1 MLLDRGITIIAR
13 AQRAKVY
20 NEIDR
25 ILYEDCPWIYLYVM
39 PDVFGVSSKVVYKG
53 NRDGIVDMW
62 TAKKKK

>member
-1 MLLDRGITIIAR
+1 
-13 AQRAKVY
+13 
-20 NEIDR
+20 
-25 ILYEDCPWIYLYVM
+25 M